1 MTMDATEFFKLL
13 ESHDWYY
20 QYSDDHRA
28 WEKGNKESKR
38 LQSIIQEDSL
48 YTNMY
53 LAMSD
58 YMFKTLEERE
68 GLKRPQ
74 LKDFIN

>member
-1 MTMDATEFFKLL
+1 MDATEFFKLL

-58 YMFKTLEERE
+58 YMFKPLEERE

>member
-1 MTMDATEFFKLL
+1 MDATEFFKLL

-28 WEKGNKESKR
+28 WEKGSKESKR

-58 YMFKTLEERE
+58 YMFKPLEERE

>member
-58 YMFKTLEERE
+58 YMFKPLEERE